1 MCWKSCL
8 CSLPTTLKQLYDNA
22 TVEHDLYYRYFKF
35 SAMNCR
41 TSLFFLSFSSAS
53 TASIWLLVNI
63 LVQTLVQE
71 TDYVFLSIK
80 RNHIIILPQM
90 DIDQVFSEVLSGLLM
105 IFMTACPPTFTVV
118 SLFQR
123 YFDSFQ
129 TDEVLQ
135 IIPSFSPSPP
145 SPLSFPLPLPPSPSN
160 TLELD
165 LLWVA
170 TKRTLFGLIVN
181 TGEDIIII
189 ILVEIVSLVG
199 IQLKHAW
206 TEAFESVEEEYS
218 KVYT

>member
-1 MCWKSCL
+1 
-8 CSLPTTLKQLYDNA
+8 
-22 TVEHDLYYRYFKF
+22 
-35 SAMNCR
+35 MNCR

-165 LLWVA
+165 LL
-170 TKRTLFGLIVN
+170 
-181 TGEDIIII
+181 
-189 ILVEIVSLVG
+189 
-199 IQLKHAW
+199 
-206 TEAFESVEEEYS
+206 
-218 KVYT
+218 